1 MMRCKEVDPPFQTYE
16 GPKEFDHEQL
26 RHSQYVSLT
35 MHREEPMKSCE
46 IPCNLHDFRHPFNH
60 NLYISYKTIPL
71 RYFGPILV
79 SAR

>member
-46 IPCNLHDFRHPFNH
+46 IPCNLHDFRHPFSLILKTTISTYNIK
-60 NLYISYKTIPL
+60 LYL
-71 RYFGPILV
+71 
-79 SAR
+79 

>member
-46 IPCNLHDFRHPFNH
+46 IPCNLHDFRHTFSLILKTTIYTYNIK
-60 NLYISYKTIPL
+60 LYL
-71 RYFGPILV
+71 
-79 SAR
+79 